1 MGRKRQ
7 EKQRSEPQSHGGLK
21 VEVRDQ
27 NLREQQEYWNDGET
41 RIQETEDRSTA
52 KAGRLEEPE
61 VKDRRTED
69 RRQMTTGF
77 AAPTP
82 CQRRQMP
89 ETFLPI
95 CLPAMANSHDLDG
108 LNLFVNFINDS
119 VIADSNPPV
128 IS

>member
-1 MGRKRQ
+1 MM
-7 EKQRSEPQSHGGLK
+7 EW
-21 VEVRDQ
+21 
-27 NLREQQEYWNDGET
+27 WNG
-41 RIQETEDRSTA
+41 
-52 KAGRLEEPE
+52 GRLEEPE

-119 VIADSNPPV
+119 VIADSDSPV
-128 IS
+128 IL